1 MAINK
6 MRNALIVIFTLI
18 AVPQN
23 VYANVENYSHITF
36 SGRILPSSCSVEL
49 KNNYDLHLNC
59 PNGLNKLTVT
69 DTGVIGRSNQIN
81 SSTLNWIDGNH
92 AISIF
97 EYN

>member
-6 MRNALIVIFTLI
+6 MRNALMVIFTLI
-18 AVPQN
+18 TVPQN
-23 VYANVENYSHITF
+23 VYAAVENHSLISF

-49 KNNYDLHLNC
+49 KNNYDLHLKCQNSY
-59 PNGLNKLTVT
+59 NKFTVT
-69 DTGVIGRSNQIN
+69 NTGVVGHSNHIS
-81 SSTLNWIDGNH
+81 SSTLNWIDDKH

>member
-6 MRNALIVIFTLI
+6 MRNVLIVFFTLI
-18 AVPQN
+18 TVPQN
-23 VYANVENYSHITF
+23 VYAKVENSSLISF

-49 KNNYDLHLNC
+49 KNNNDLHLKC
-59 PNGLNKLTVT
+59 QNGYDKLTLT
-69 DTGVIGRSNQIN
+69 NTGVIGRSNNIS
-81 SSTLNWIDGNH
+81 SSTLNWIDDKH